1 VQAAAIDFAPR
12 HITLPH
18 LQYNLPLRSSV
29 SDARPKYDQR
39 NRKKH
44 DGNVDPS
51 LRPKG
56 IDVAGLGDPWQ
67 DAVEEAEGEDV
78 LDQIS

>member
-1 VQAAAIDFAPR
+1 
-12 HITLPH
+12 
-18 LQYNLPLRSSV
+18 V
-29 SDARPKYDQR
+29 SDARPKNDQR

-51 LRPKG
+51 LRPKS